1 MIATAHDPADIPAGF
16 AAVLARS
23 GEMGRLI
30 AGHDWA
36 ATPLGPIATWPQ
48 SRLTAIAIALASSI
62 PIATIWGPE
71 GILIYNA
78 GYAEFSGDRHPAML
92 GVPLVGVWPEAAA
105 FNAQVIAEGLAGRTL
120 AYRDQA
126 MMLDRKGVPEQ
137 HWLDLDYTPI
147 ADESGRPAGILATV
161 IDSSARMR
169 DRQDREIALSAARE
183 SEARFRNVAD
193 HAPIVIWV
201 TDTDGHCTYI
211 NSAWQV
217 QTGQDVAQGLHFGW
231 AEMLHPDDRPS
242 AERAFREAMVGPR
255 AFQTE
260 YRLAQA
266 QGGYH
271 WVMASAVPRFDDDGA
286 FLGMIGTVVDIDERR
301 RAEATLR
308 DVNAV
313 LERRVMEALAERKL
327 FADIIDS
334 TGTLV
339 QVLGFDHRYLAIN
352 RAAAEDFERIFGT
365 RPQIGH
371 HKAEAMAD
379 RPEILTVMR
388 DYWTRALAGEEFSVI
403 QALDDLTGTRH
414 HYELRFSPLVSAE
427 GTPIG
432 AYQFATDVSERLAQQ
447 ERLHDMEAQLRQSQK
462 MEAVGQ
468 LTGGIA
474 HDFNNLLQVVVGNLE
489 MLDRFLPEGE
499 HPRARRSATNAMTGA
514 RRAATLTQ
522 RLLAFSRRQPLAPQS
537 VDARRLVDGLSDLL
551 TRTLGEQVRLSVES
565 APDLWVTEADPNQLE
580 SAILNLAVNARDA
593 MPHGGTLS
601 ITMRNATLDGQATMA
616 AGPVPYPTDPGD
628 YVAIDVS
635 DTGTGMDRATL
646 GRVFEPFFTT
656 KEVGKGTGLGLSM
669 VYGFAKQSGGQVQIE
684 SRPGE
689 GTCVTLFLPRFQG
702 EVTAPLDLPQVAAHP
717 VRGSE
722 TILVV
727 EDDAD
732 VRRYSTEAL
741 RELGYDVIEA
751 EDGASA
757 LALLDAPDASR
768 IALLF
773 SDVVLPGGMTG
784 ADLASA
790 ARSLHPEL
798 KVLFT
803 TGYARDV
810 IVHGG
815 RLDAGVALI
824 TKPFDFADLAARIRA
839 MLDGQ

>member
-1 MIATAHDPADIPAGF
+1 MVATAYHPIDIPAGF
-16 AAVLARS
+16 AAVLARN

-30 AGHDWA
+30 ATFDWA
-36 ATPLGPIATWPQ
+36 ATPLGPIAAWPQ
-48 SRLTAIAIALASSI
+48 SRRTAIGIMLASTI
-62 PIATIWGPE
+62 PMATIWGPE
-71 GILIYNA
+71 AILLYNA
-78 GYAEFSGDRHPAML
+78 GYAEMAGDRHPAIL
-92 GVPLVGVWPEAAA
+92 GSPLIQAWPESSSFHAEVVAAGLSGRALA
-105 FNAQVIAEGLAGRTL
+105 F
-120 AYRDQA
+120 RDQA
-126 MMLDRKGVPEQ
+126 MLLGHRDAPEQ
-137 HWLDLDYTPI
+137 HWLDLDYIPI
-147 ADESGRPAGILATV
+147 PDEDGAPAGIMATL
-161 IDSSARMR
+161 IDSSTRMR
-169 DRQDREIALSAARE
+169 DRQEREAASAAARE
-183 SEARFRNVAD
+183 SEGRFRNVAD
-193 HAPIVIWV
+193 HAPIIMWL
-201 TDTDGHCTYI
+201 TDAEGHCIYV
-211 NSAWQV
+211 NRAWTA
-217 QTGQDVAQGLHFGW
+217 QTGLAVEQGLDFQW
-231 AEMLHPDDRPS
+231 LKALHPDDR
-242 AERAFREAMVGPR
+242 AAVEGAFRNATRDRTAFSLEFRLLRADGEHRWAMVTAIPR
-255 AFQTE
+255 I
-260 YRLAQA
+260 
-266 QGGYH
+266 
-271 WVMASAVPRFDDDGA
+271 DDDGTYM
-286 FLGMIGTVVDIDERR
+286 GMVGSVFDTDERR

-313 LERRVMEALAERKL
+313 LERRVVEALAERKL

-334 TGTLV
+334 TGTMV

-352 RAAAEDFERIFGT
+352 RAAAEDLERIFGT
-365 RPQIGH
+365 RPQIGQN
-371 HKAEAMAD
+371 KSDAMAA
-379 RPEILTVMR
+379 RPEILSIMR
-388 DYWTRALAGEEFSVI
+388 DYWTRALAGEDFSVI
-403 QALDDLTGTRH
+403 QALEDMAGERR
-414 HYELRFSPLVSAE
+414 HYELRFSPLIAAD

-432 AYQFATDVSERLAQQ
+432 AYQFATDVSERLAAQ
-447 ERLHDMEAQLRQSQK
+447 ERLADMEAQLRQSQK

-489 MLDRFLPEGE
+489 MLDRFLPIDE
-499 HPRARRSATNAMTGA
+499 HPRARRAATNAMTGA
-514 RRAATLTQ
+514 KRAATLTQ

-537 VDARRLVDGLSDLL
+537 VDAVRLVDGLSDLL
-551 TRTLGEQVRLSVES
+551 TRTLGEQVSLVIEA
-565 APDLWVTEADPNQLE
+565 APDLWPAEADTNQLE

-601 ITMRNATLDGQATMA
+601 ITLRNATLDGMTSMV

-635 DTGTGMDRATL
+635 DTGIGMDRATL

-684 SRPGE
+684 SRPGQ
-689 GTCVTLFLPRFQG
+689 GTCVSLFLPRFCG
-702 EVTAPLDLPQVAAHP
+702 DVASVDAPPAPAIRPD
-717 VRGSE
+717 RGSE

-727 EDDAD
+727 EDDPD
-732 VRRYSTEAL
+732 VRAYSTEAL
-741 RELGYDVIEA
+741 RELGYDVLEA
-751 EDGASA
+751 EDGGSA
-757 LALLDAPDASR
+757 LALLDAPEASR

-790 ARSLHPEL
+790 ARSLHPDL

-839 MLDGQ
+839 MLDG

>member
-1 MIATAHDPADIPAGF
+1 MIATAHDRADIPAGF

-30 AGHDWA
+30 AGFDWA
-36 ATPLGPIATWPQ
+36 ATPLGPISGWPQ
-48 SRLTAIAIALASSI
+48 SRMTAIAIILASSI
-62 PIATIWGPE
+62 PMATIWGAD

-78 GYAEFSGDRHPAML
+78 GYAGFSGDRHPAML
-92 GVPLVGVWPEAAA
+92 GRRLVECWPEAAA
-105 FNAQVIAEGLAGRTL
+105 FNTQVIAEGLAGRTL

-126 MMLDRKGVPEQ
+126 MMLAHKGAPEQ
-137 HWLDLDYTPI
+137 HWLDLEYTPI
-147 ADESGRPAGILATV
+147 ADETGHPAGIMATV

-169 DRQDREIALSAARE
+169 DRQERENALAAARE

-193 HAPIVIWV
+193 HAPIVMWV
-201 TDTDGHCTYI
+201 TNVEGRCTYI
-211 NSAWQV
+211 NRAWTI
-217 QTGQDVAQGLHFGW
+217 QTGQDVAEGLTFGW
-231 AEMLHPDDRPS
+231 LKMLHPDDRQP
-242 AERAFREAMVGPR
+242 AEQAFRDAMADLRP
-255 AFQTE
+255 FQIE
-260 YRLAQA
+260 YRLAQVG
-266 QGGYH
+266 GGYR
-271 WVMASAVPRFDDDGA
+271 WVMVTAIPRFDDDGG
-286 FLGMIGTVVDIDERR
+286 FLGMIGSAVDIDERR
-301 RAEATLR
+301 RAEVTLR

-334 TGTLV
+334 TGTMV

-365 RPQIGH
+365 RPQIGE
-371 HKAEAMAD
+371 HKGEAMAR
-379 RPEILTVMR
+379 RPEILSVMR
-388 DYWTRALAGEEFSVI
+388 DYWTRALAGEEFAVI
-403 QALDDLTGTRH
+403 QALDDAQGEKR

-432 AYQFATDVSERLAQQ
+432 AYQFATDVSERLAQ
-447 ERLHDMEAQLRQSQK
+447 EEKLADMEAQLRQSQK

-499 HPRARRSATNAMTGA
+499 HPRARRAATNAMTGA
-514 RRAATLTQ
+514 KRAATLTQ

-537 VDARRLVDGLSDLL
+537 VDTRRLVDGLSDLL
-551 TRTLGEQVRLSVES
+551 TRTLGEQVHLAVDAAS
-565 APDLWVTEADPNQLE
+565 DLWTVEADPNQLE

-601 ITMRNATLDGQATMA
+601 ITMRNATLDGLATMA
-616 AGPVPYPTDPGD
+616 AGPAPYPTDPGD

-684 SRPGE
+684 SKPGE

-702 EVTAPLDLPQVAAHP
+702 QAPAPLDAAP
-717 VRGSE
+717 LTQRPTRGSE

-732 VRRYSTEAL
+732 VRAYSTEAL
-741 RELGYDVIEA
+741 RELGYDVLEA

-757 LALLDAPDASR
+757 LALLDAPEARR

-790 ARSLHPEL
+790 ARSLHPQL

-824 TKPFDFADLAARIRA
+824 TKPFDFSDLAARIRA
-839 MLDGQ
+839 MLDA

>member
-1 MIATAHDPADIPAGF
+1 
-16 AAVLARS
+16 
-23 GEMGRLI
+23 MGQLI
-30 AGHDWA
+30 AAFDWA
-36 ATPLGPIATWPQ
+36 STPLGPIGGWPQ
-48 SRLTAIAIALASSI
+48 SRMTAIAIALSSSI

-78 GYAEFSGDRHPAML
+78 GYAEFSGDRHPAIL
-92 GVPLVGVWPEAAA
+92 GRPLVEAWPEAAA
-105 FNAQVIAEGLAGRTL
+105 FNAEVIAAGLGGRTL

-126 MMLDRKGVPEQ
+126 MMLSHDGRPRQ

-147 ADESGRPAGILATV
+147 ADEDGHPAGILATV
-161 IDSSARMR
+161 IDTSARMR
-169 DRQDREIALSAARE
+169 DRQERETALSAARE
-183 SEARFRNVAD
+183 SERRFRNVAD
-193 HAPIVIWV
+193 HAPIIMWLTNAEGRCVYV
-201 TDTDGHCTYI
+201 
-211 NSAWQV
+211 NRAWTQ
-217 QTGQDVAQGLHFGW
+217 QTGLAFEQGLDFQW
-231 AEMLHPDDRPS
+231 LRAIHPDDRMMV
-242 AERAFREAMVGPR
+242 EEAFRDAAGTQAAFHLEFRLRHVRDGHRWAMMTAIPR
-255 AFQTE
+255 I
-260 YRLAQA
+260 
-266 QGGYH
+266 
-271 WVMASAVPRFDDDGA
+271 DDDGTY
-286 FLGMIGTVVDIDERR
+286 LGMVGSVFDTDERR

-313 LERRVMEALAERKL
+313 LERRVVEALAERKL

-334 TGTLV
+334 TGTMV

-352 RAAAEDFERIFGT
+352 RAAAEDFERIFGS
-365 RPQIGH
+365 RPQIGQN
-371 HKAEAMAD
+371 KGDAMAA
-379 RPEILTVMR
+379 RPEILTIMR
-388 DYWTRALAGEEFSVI
+388 DYWTRALAGEDFSVI
-403 QALDDLTGTRH
+403 QALDDLGGQRR
-414 HYELRFSPLVSAE
+414 HYELRFSPLVAAD
-427 GTPIG
+427 GTPVG
-432 AYQFATDVSERLAQQ
+432 AYQFATDVSDHLAAQERLA
-447 ERLHDMEAQLRQSQK
+447 DMEAQLRQSQK

-489 MLDRFLPEGE
+489 MLDRFLPAEGQ
-499 HPRARRSATNAMTGA
+499 PRARRAATNAMTGA
-514 RRAATLTQ
+514 KRAATLTQ

-537 VDARRLVDGLSDLL
+537 VDAMRLVDGLSDLL
-551 TRTLGEQVRLSVES
+551 TRTLGEQVSLTVRA
-565 APDLWVTEADPNQLE
+565 APGLWPAEADPNQLE

-601 ITMRNATLDGQATMA
+601 ITLRNATLDGQAAMA
-616 AGPVPYPTDPGD
+616 AGPVPYVTDPGD

-684 SRPGE
+684 SMPGH
-689 GTCVTLFLPRFQG
+689 GTCVSLFLPRFRG
-702 EVTAPLDLPQVAAHP
+702 EVVDGADHSPLP
-717 VRGSE
+717 VRADRGSE

-732 VRRYSTEAL
+732 VRAYSTEAL
-741 RELGYDVIEA
+741 RELGYDVLEA

-757 LALLDAPDASR
+757 LALLDAPEASR

-790 ARSLHPEL
+790 ARSLHPDL

-824 TKPFDFADLAARIRA
+824 TKPFDFTDLAARIRA
-839 MLDGQ
+839 MLDG

>member
-1 MIATAHDPADIPAGF
+1 MIATTHDPADIPAGF
-16 AAVLARS
+16 AAILARN

-36 ATPLGPIATWPQ
+36 ATPLGPIAGWPQ
-48 SRLTAIAIALASSI
+48 SRLTAIGIALSSSI
-62 PIATIWGPE
+62 PMATIWGPE

-78 GYAEFSGDRHPAML
+78 AYAAFSGDRHPAIL
-92 GVPLVGVWPEAAA
+92 GTRLVDSWPEAAV
-105 FNAQVIAEGLAGRTL
+105 FNAQVVATVLGGEPL

-126 MMLDRKGVPEQ
+126 MLLAHRGVAEQ

-147 ADESGRPAGILATV
+147 ADETGQPSGILATV

-169 DRQDREIALSAARE
+169 DRQEREIAIAAARE

-193 HAPIVIWV
+193 HVPIIMWV
-201 TDTDGHCTYI
+201 TRADGHCVYI
-211 NSAWQV
+211 NRAWSV
-217 QTGQDVAQGLHFGW
+217 QTGLPMEQGLDFQW
-231 AEMLHPDDRPS
+231 LKAIFPDDRS
-242 AERAFREAMVGPR
+242 ALETAFRHATGNRVSFSLEFRLLHHHGTYRWSMVTAIPRTDEDGTYLGMVGSV
-255 AFQTE
+255 F
-260 YRLAQA
+260 
-266 QGGYH
+266 
-271 WVMASAVPRFDDDGA
+271 
-286 FLGMIGTVVDIDERR
+286 DIDERR
-301 RAEATLR
+301 RAEETLR

-313 LERRVMEALAERKL
+313 LERRVVEALAERKL
-327 FADIIDS
+327 FADIMDS
-334 TGTLV
+334 TGTMV

-352 RAAAEDFERIFGT
+352 RAAVDDFERIFGI
-365 RPQIGH
+365 RPQIGQ
-371 HKAEAMAD
+371 HKSEAMAR
-379 RPEILTVMR
+379 RPEILSVMR
-388 DYWTRALAGEEFSVI
+388 DYWTRVLAGEDFSVI
-403 QALDDLTGTRH
+403 QALEDLDGHRR
-414 HYELRFSPLVSAE
+414 HYELRFSPLVSPE
-427 GTPIG
+427 GTPLG

-447 ERLHDMEAQLRQSQK
+447 ERLADMEAQLRQSQK

-489 MLDRFLPEGE
+489 MLDRFLPIDE
-499 HPRARRSATNAMTGA
+499 HPRARRAATHAMTGA
-514 RRAATLTQ
+514 KRAATLTQ

-537 VDARRLVDGLSDLL
+537 VDAIRLVDGLSDLL
-551 TRTLGEQVRLSVES
+551 TRTLGEQVSLAIEA
-565 APDLWVTEADPNQLE
+565 APDLWPVEADPNQLE

-601 ITMRNATLDGQATMA
+601 IAMRNATLDGLTTMA
-616 AGPVPYPTDPGD
+616 AGPVPYSTDPGD
-628 YVAIDVS
+628 YVAIEVS
-635 DTGTGMDRATL
+635 DTGIGMDRATL

-669 VYGFAKQSGGQVQIE
+669 VYGFAKQSGGQVNIE
-684 SRPGE
+684 SHPGQ
-689 GTCVTLFLPRFQG
+689 GTRVTLFLPRHHG
-702 EVTAPLDLPQVAAHP
+702 EAAPIVEASAATRP
-717 VRGSE
+717 MRGSE

-732 VRRYSTEAL
+732 VRAYSTEAL
-741 RELGYDVIEA
+741 RELGYEVLEA

-757 LALLDAPDASR
+757 LALLDAPEATR

-839 MLDGQ
+839 MLDD

>member
-1 MIATAHDPADIPAGF
+1 MIATVHDPADIPPGF

-30 AGHDWA
+30 AGFDWSS
-36 ATPLGPIATWPQ
+36 TPLGPMSGWPQ
-48 SRLTAIAIALASSI
+48 SRLTAIAIILASSL
-62 PIATIWGPE
+62 PMATIWGPE

-78 GYAEFSGDRHPAML
+78 GYAAFSGDRHPAML
-92 GVPLVGVWPEAAA
+92 GSPLVPCWPEAAA
-105 FNAQVIAEGLAGRTL
+105 FNAQVLAEGLSGRTL
-120 AYRDQA
+120 AFRDQA
-126 MMLDRKGVPEQ
+126 MMLGQRGAAQQ

-147 ADESGRPAGILATV
+147 ADESGHPAGIMATV

-169 DRQDREIALSAARE
+169 DRQERESALAAARE

-193 HAPIVIWV
+193 YAPMIMWV
-201 TDTDGHCTYI
+201 TDPQGHCTYI
-211 NSAWQV
+211 NRAWTA
-217 QTGQDVAQGLHFGW
+217 QTGQSVADGLSFGW
-231 AEMLHPDDRPS
+231 VKMLHPDDRQPV
-242 AERAFREAMVGPR
+242 ENAFRTAIAQVDS
-255 AFQTE
+255 FQIE
-260 YRLAQA
+260 FRLAQA
-266 QGGYH
+266 EGGYR
-271 WVMASAVPRFDDDGA
+271 WMMVTAMPRFDDDDTY
-286 FLGMIGTVVDIDERR
+286 LGMVGSVIDIDERR

-352 RAAAEDFERIFGT
+352 RAAAEDFERLFGT
-365 RPQIGH
+365 RPQIGQ
-371 HKAEAMAD
+371 HKSDAMAG
-379 RPEILTVMR
+379 RPEILSVMR
-388 DYWTRALAGEEFSVI
+388 DYWTRALAGEEFAVI
-403 QALDDLTGTRH
+403 QALDDLAGERR
-414 HYELRFSPLVSAE
+414 HYELRFSPLVSTE

-432 AYQFATDVSERLAQQ
+432 AYQFATDVSDRLAQQ

-489 MLDRFLPEGE
+489 MLDRFLPEGDN
-499 HPRARRSATNAMTGA
+499 PRARRVATNAMTGA
-514 RRAATLTQ
+514 KRAATLTQ

-537 VDARRLVDGLSDLL
+537 VDTPRLVEGLSDLL
-551 TRTLGEQVRLSVES
+551 TRTLGEQVSLTVDA
-565 APDLWVTEADPNQLE
+565 APDLWAVEADPNQLE

-601 ITMRNATLDGQATMA
+601 ITMRNATLDGLATMA

-628 YVAIDVS
+628 YVAIQVS

-684 SRPGE
+684 STPGE
-689 GTCVTLFLPRFQG
+689 GTCVTLFLPRFHG
-702 EVTAPLDLPQVAAHP
+702 TATAPGEAASPIQGPTH
-717 VRGSE
+717 GSE

-732 VRRYSTEAL
+732 VRAYSTEAL
-741 RELGYDVIEA
+741 RELGYDVLEA

-757 LALLDAPDASR
+757 LALLDAPEASR

-839 MLDGQ
+839 MLDG

>member
-1 MIATAHDPADIPAGF
+1 MIATAHYPADIPAGF

-30 AGHDWA
+30 AGFDWS
-36 ATPLGPIATWPQ
+36 ATPLGPIASWPQ
-48 SRLTAIAIALASSI
+48 SRMTAIGIALSSSI
-62 PIATIWGPE
+62 PMATIWGPE

-78 GYAEFSGDRHPAML
+78 GYGEFSGTRHPAIL
-92 GVPLVGVWPEAAA
+92 GQRLLDAWPEARA
-105 FNAQVIAEGLAGRTL
+105 FNEQVLLSALNGHSL

-126 MMLDRKGVPEQ
+126 MMLEHRGAREQ

-147 ADESGRPAGILATV
+147 ADEQGRPAGVLATV

-169 DRQDREIALSAARE
+169 DRQEREIALAAARE

-193 HAPIVIWV
+193 HAPIIMWV
-201 TDTDGHCTYI
+201 TRADGRCVYI
-211 NSAWQV
+211 NRAWTT
-217 QTGQDVAQGLHFGW
+217 QTGLDIEQALDFHWFKAVHA
-231 AEMLHPDDRPS
+231 DDRAM
-242 AERAFREAMVGPR
+242 AENAFRAATRDQM
-255 AFQTE
+255 AFNLE
-260 YRLAQA
+260 FRLRHRD
-266 QGGYH
+266 GGYH
-271 WVMASAVPRFDDDGA
+271 WATVTAIPRIDDGA
-286 FLGMIGTVVDIDERR
+286 YLGMVGSVFDIDERR

-313 LERRVMEALAERKL
+313 LERRVAEALAERKL

-334 TGTLV
+334 TGTMV
-339 QVLGFDHRYLAIN
+339 QVLGFDHCYLAIN
-352 RAAAEDFERIFGT
+352 RAAADDFERIFGL
-365 RPQIGH
+365 RPHIGQ
-371 HKAEAMAD
+371 HKGDAMGT
-379 RPEILTVMR
+379 RPEILSVMR
-388 DYWTRALAGEEFSVI
+388 DYWTRALAGEDFSVI
-403 QALDDLTGTRH
+403 QALTDQAGERR
-414 HYELRFSPLVSAE
+414 HYELRFSPLIAAD

-432 AYQFATDVSERLAQQ
+432 AYQFATDVSERLAAQ
-447 ERLHDMEAQLRQSQK
+447 EKLADMEAQLRQSQK

-489 MLDRFLPEGE
+489 MLDRLLPTEE
-499 HPRARRSATNAMTGA
+499 HPRARRAATNAMTGA
-514 RRAATLTQ
+514 KRAATLTQ

-537 VDARRLVDGLSDLL
+537 VDVARLVDELSDLL
-551 TRTLGEQVRLSVES
+551 TRTLGEQVTLDIHAV
-565 APDLWVTEADPNQLE
+565 PGLWLAEADPNQLE

-601 ITMRNATLDGQATMA
+601 ITMRNARLDGHATMV
-616 AGPVPYPTDPGD
+616 AGPVPHPTNPGD

-635 DTGTGMDRATL
+635 DTGIGMDRATL

-684 SRPGE
+684 SKPGQ
-689 GTCVTLFLPRFQG
+689 GTCVSLLLPRFEG
-702 EVTAPLDLPQVAAHP
+702 AVETVVEPPADPGGAVH
-717 VRGSE
+717 GSE

-732 VRRYSTEAL
+732 VRAYSTEAL
-741 RELGYDVIEA
+741 RELGYDVLEA
-751 EDGASA
+751 DDGASA
-757 LALLDAPDASR
+757 LALLEAPEASR

-790 ARSLHPEL
+790 ARALHPDL

-839 MLDGQ
+839 ILDS

>member
-23 GEMGRLI
+23 GEIGRLI

-36 ATPLGPIATWPQ
+36 ATPLGPISQWPQ
-48 SRLTAIAIALASSI
+48 SRLTAIAIALVSSI

-92 GVPLVGVWPEAAA
+92 GAPLVGIWPEAAP
-105 FNAQVIAEGLAGRTL
+105 FNAQVIVEGLAGRTL

-126 MMLDRKGVPEQ
+126 MLLDRDGRPEQ

-147 ADESGRPAGILATV
+147 ADETGRPAGIMATV

-193 HAPIVIWV
+193 HAPIIMWV
-201 TDTDGHCTYI
+201 TDADGHCTYI
-211 NSAWQV
+211 NRAWSV
-217 QTGQDVAQGLHFGW
+217 QTGQSVDQGMGFGW
-231 AEMLHPDDRPS
+231 IKTVHAEDRQTV
-242 AERAFREAMVGPR
+242 EQAFRSAIAETR

-260 YRLAQA
+260 FRLAQA
-266 QGGYH
+266 TGGYH
-271 WVMASAVPRFDDDGA
+271 WTMVTAIPRFDDDGA
-286 FLGMIGTVVDIDERR
+286 YLGMIGSVIDIDERR

-334 TGTLV
+334 AGTMV

-352 RAAAEDFERIFGT
+352 RAAAEDFERIFGL
-365 RPQIGH
+365 RPQIGQ
-371 HKAEAMAD
+371 HKSEAMAR
-379 RPEILTVMR
+379 RPEILSIMR

-403 QALDDLTGTRH
+403 QAMDDQSGERR

-432 AYQFATDVSERLAQQ
+432 AYQFATDVSDWLAQQ
-447 ERLHDMEAQLRQSQK
+447 ERLSDMEAQLRQSQK

-489 MLDRFLPEGE
+489 MLDRFLPADE
-499 HPRARRSATNAMTGA
+499 HPRARRAATNAMTGA

-551 TRTLGEQVRLSVES
+551 TRTLGEQVSLAVES
-565 APDLWVTEADPNQLE
+565 APDLWAVEADPNQLE
-580 SAILNLAVNARDA
+580 SEILNLEVNARDA

-601 ITMRNATLDGQATMA
+601 ITMRNATLDGLATMA

-635 DTGTGMDRATL
+635 DTGIGMDRATL

-656 KEVGKGTGLGLSM
+656 KEVGKGTCLGLSM
-669 VYGFAKQSGGQVQIE
+669 VYGFAKQSGGQVQID
-684 SRPGE
+684 SHPGE
-689 GTCVTLFLPRFQG
+689 GTCVSLFLPRFMGQEHAPG
-702 EVTAPLDLPQVAAHP
+702 EPPQPASHP
-717 VRGSE
+717 TRGSE

-732 VRRYSTEAL
+732 VRNYSTEAL
-741 RELGYDVIEA
+741 RELGYDVVEA

-839 MLDGQ
+839 MLDG

>member
-1 MIATAHDPADIPAGF
+1 MTATAHGPTDIPAGF

-30 AGHDWA
+30 AGFDWS
-36 ATPLGPIATWPQ
+36 ATPLGPISDWPQ
-48 SRLTAIAIALASSI
+48 SRLTAIGIVLASSI
-62 PIATIWGPE
+62 PMATIWGPE

-78 GYAEFSGDRHPAML
+78 GYAAFSGDRHPAIL
-92 GVPLVGVWPEAAA
+92 GCPLVECWPEVAA
-105 FNAQVIAEGLAGRTL
+105 FNAEVIAAGLGGRTL
-120 AYRDQA
+120 AFRDQA
-126 MMLDRKGVPEQ
+126 MLLGQGGATEQ

-147 ADESGRPAGILATV
+147 ADEHGHPSGIMATV

-169 DRQDREIALSAARE
+169 DRQDRENALSAARE

-193 HAPIVIWV
+193 HAPIVMWV
-201 TDTDGHCTYI
+201 TDTGGRCTYI
-211 NSAWQV
+211 NRTWTL
-217 QTGQDVAQGLHFGW
+217 QTGQPVGEGLHFGW
-231 AEMLHPDDRPS
+231 AAMLHADDRDM
-242 AERAFREAMVGPR
+242 AERAFRDAMADQRP
-255 AFQTE
+255 FQIE
-260 YRLAQA
+260 YRLAQVE
-266 QGGYH
+266 GGYH
-271 WVMASAVPRFDDDGA
+271 WVMVTAIPRFDDDGT
-286 FLGMIGTVVDIDERR
+286 FLGMIGSVVDIDERR
-301 RAEATLR
+301 RAEAALR
-308 DVNAV
+308 DINAV

-352 RAAAEDFERIFGT
+352 RAAAEDFERLFGI
-365 RPQIGH
+365 RPQIGQ
-371 HKAEAMAD
+371 HKVEAMAG
-379 RPEILTVMR
+379 RPEILSVMR
-388 DYWTRALAGEEFSVI
+388 DYWTRALAGEEFAVI
-403 QALDDLTGTRH
+403 QALDDPAGERH

-489 MLDRFLPEGE
+489 MLDRLLPTDE
-499 HPRARRSATNAMTGA
+499 HPRARRAATNAMTGA
-514 RRAATLTQ
+514 KRAATLTQ

-537 VDARRLVDGLSDLL
+537 VDTQRLVDGLSDLL
-551 TRTLGEQVRLSVES
+551 TRTLGEQVNLTVAS
-565 APDLWVTEADPNQLE
+565 APGLWMVEADPNQLE

-593 MPHGGTLS
+593 MPHGGTLA
-601 ITMRNATLDGQATMA
+601 ITMRNATLDGLATMA

-684 SRPGE
+684 SKPGE
-689 GTCVTLFLPRFQG
+689 GTCVTLFLPRFDG
-702 EVTAPLDLPQVAAHP
+702 VAPPIETVAP
-717 VRGSE
+717 VSRPTHGSE

-732 VRRYSTEAL
+732 VRAYSTEAL
-741 RELGYDVIEA
+741 RELGYDVLEA
-751 EDGASA
+751 EDGATA
-757 LALLDAPDASR
+757 LALLESPGASE

-790 ARSLHPEL
+790 ARALHPEL

-839 MLDGQ
+839 MLDG